1 MMARDFKLSMSLNL
15 KDNASKLLASL
26 LKEGTKQASEAEKAA
41 KRQNEAQQKATKAAI
56 SLERTRAA
64 ELRRNARAREALGIS
79 SEQTIRRQID
89 QTIAA
94 YNRLT
99 RAGVMSATEQSRA
112 FNQMRS
118 RVAALRSELQGV
130 TRLERARQ
138 TGRNAMT
145 IAGGV
150 MAAGAALVQ
159 PIRKQMSYSERLTE
173 MTNTAFSDQDI
184 AGRTAGMQRLD
195 KMIRKNVQSSGL
207 SKEGVMDAANELLAN
222 GLSEKEVN
230 ALLPSIT
237 RSASAGKTDPVQLAK
252 IATSALQSF
261 KIPKEQMGRAMDMIL
276 AAGQAGGFEQS
287 DMAKWLPAQMA
298 AGSNIGMSGLDGLKK
313 ILGLN
318 EVSVTTAGSK
328 DEAGNNVVNLLAK
341 IGSQDAARAAA
352 RIKVNGKG
360 IDLPGTMAKARENGM
375 DPLQAFA
382 GVINKVVSQ
391 DKRYQKLQNEL
402 EKLPKGDKAGRDK
415 TLDAMLAI
423 LKGAG
428 LGKIVA
434 DRQALMALTA
444 YMNGGD
450 YLKRVNAEIEKQQNL
465 KPGEKSA
472 TDLNFEFNSQQPWH
486 KADQAK
492 NAWDFA
498 QMDAVKGPA
507 HLVGTFAGGLA
518 DAAEKFPGLA
528 TAVAGATTAIQ
539 AMTQAALAFAGLKF
553 LTEGLGA
560 LTGKPGTK
568 IPTRTPR
575 VRVPASRGSALVGGL
590 TGLLSM
596 GMAVTETATAT
607 TPEEDEAVNGSKAR
621 WKRIH
626 EKYPQSVIDAAR
638 KRYQPWYQFGE
649 GYSTENERWIQQ
661 YLADKAAGKIPDD
674 AVNPGQVPSPACDT
688 VAPSQVLSVTD
699 PRRYLSGLGSNQYPS
714 QPQKIELNNK
724 TVLEVDGQT
733 LAEVV
738 NRYNVQDAARGTGAG
753 GGQ

>member
-1 MMARDFKLSMSLNL
+1 MARDFKLSMSLNL

-26 LKEGTKQASEAEKAA
+26 LKEGTKQASEAEKTA
-41 KRQNEAQQKATKAAI
+41 KRQSEEQQKSTKAAI

-64 ELRRNARAREALGIS
+64 ELRRNAKAREALGIS

-94 YNRLT
+94 YNRLS
-99 RAGVMSATEQSRA
+99 RAGVMSATEQNRA

-138 TGRNAMT
+138 TGRNVMT

-150 MAAGAALVQ
+150 AAAGAALVQ

-195 KMIRKNVQSSGL
+195 KLIRQNVQSSGL
-207 SKEGVMDAANELLAN
+207 SKEGVMGAAGVLF
-222 GLSEKEVN
+222 GKGFSESEVN
-230 ALLPSIT
+230 AILPVLT
-237 RSASAGKTDPVQLAK
+237 RTAAASKTDPEQLASV
-252 IATSALQSF
+252 ATKMMQTLHLTKDQIPAALNS
-261 KIPKEQMGRAMDMIL
+261 MLVG
-276 AAGQAGGFEQS
+276 GQKGGFEIA
-287 DMAKWLPAQMA
+287 DMVNGFPAQMA
-298 AGSNIGMSGLDGLKK
+298 MAEQ
-313 ILGLN
+313 LGLSGMKGVNTLIKMN
-318 EVSVTTAGSK
+318 ELGEVTAGST
-328 DEAGNNVVNLLAK
+328 DEASTNVVNLLQK
-341 IGSQDAARAAA
+341 INAPDTREKLKHV
-352 RIKVNGKG
+352 KVNGKG
-360 IDLPGTMAKARENGM
+360 INLEATLAQAKAHGM
-375 DPLQAFA
+375 NQVDAFVKIVETVA
-382 GVINKVVSQ
+382 SQNKEYV
-391 DKRYQKLQNEL
+391 KLKKKL
-402 EKLPKGDKAGRDK
+402 ESLPKNDKSGKRE
-415 TLDAMLAI
+415 LYESMFQI
-423 LKGAG
+423 FQGAG
-428 LGKIVA
+428 IGEVVN
-434 DRQALMALTA
+434 DRQALLGLIA
-444 YMNGGD
+444 YMNGG
-450 YLKRVNAEIEKQQNL
+450 KTSGEIDAALYQQQNL

-472 TDLNFEFNSQQPWH
+472 TDLNFEFNSQQPWY

-553 LTEGLGA
+553 LTEGLGGLVGKVGTAAEGGA
-560 LTGKPGTK
+560 LVSKVGNAVTGGEKTLSRAAGTTGRGLLGRILGKVFAPLALYEGAEDAPIVQVERARDKRARVEAAGYKLPEGFSSPGLLDVWDEWHTPS
-568 IPTRTPR
+568 PTR
-575 VRVPASRGSALVGGL
+575 
-590 TGLLSM
+590 
-596 GMAVTETATAT
+596 ET
-607 TPEEDEAVNGSKAR
+607 
-621 WKRIH
+621 I
-626 EKYPQSVIDAAR
+626 
-638 KRYQPWYQFGE
+638 
-649 GYSTENERWIQQ
+649 
-661 YLADKAAGKIPDD
+661 
-674 AVNPGQVPSPACDT
+674 
-688 VAPSQVLSVTD
+688 APSQVLSVTD
-699 PRRYLSGLGSNQYPS
+699 PRRYNSGLGGNQYPG
-714 QPQKIELNNK
+714 QPPKIELNNK

>member
-1 MMARDFKLSMSLNL
+1 MARDFKLSMSLNL

-26 LKEGTKQASEAEKAA
+26 LKKGTKQASEAEKAA
-41 KRQNEAQQKATKAAI
+41 KRQSEEQQKSTKAAI

-64 ELRRNARAREALGIS
+64 ELRRNARAREALGVS
-79 SEQTIRRQID
+79 SEQSVQREID
-89 QTIAA
+89 RSIAA

-195 KMIRKNVQSSGL
+195 KLIRQNVQSSGL
-207 SKEGVMDAANELLAN
+207 SKEGVMGAAGVLF
-222 GLSEKEVN
+222 GKGFSESEVN
-230 ALLPSIT
+230 AILPVLT
-237 RSASAGKTDPVQLAK
+237 RTAAASKTDPEQLASV
-252 IATSALQSF
+252 ATKMMQTLHLTKDQIPAALNS
-261 KIPKEQMGRAMDMIL
+261 MLVG
-276 AAGQAGGFEQS
+276 GQKGGFEIA
-287 DMAKWLPAQMA
+287 DMVNGFPAQMA
-298 AGSNIGMSGLDGLKK
+298 MAEQ
-313 ILGLN
+313 LGLSGMKGVNTLIKMN
-318 EVSVTTAGSK
+318 ELGEVTAGST
-328 DEAGNNVVNLLAK
+328 DEASTNVVNLLQK
-341 IGSQDAARAAA
+341 INAPDTREKLKHV
-352 RIKVNGKG
+352 KVNGKG
-360 IDLPGTMAKARENGM
+360 INLEATLAQAKAHGM
-375 DPLQAFA
+375 NQVDAFVKIVETVA
-382 GVINKVVSQ
+382 SQNKEYV
-391 DKRYQKLQNEL
+391 KLKKKL
-402 EKLPKGDKAGRDK
+402 ESLPKNDKSGKRE
-415 TLDAMLAI
+415 LYESMFQI
-423 LKGAG
+423 FQGAG
-428 LGKIVA
+428 IGEVVN
-434 DRQALMALTA
+434 DRQALLGLIA
-444 YMNGGD
+444 YMNGG
-450 YLKRVNAEIEKQQNL
+450 KTSGEIDAALYQQQNL

-486 KADQAK
+486 KAEQAK

-553 LTEGLGA
+553 LTEGLGG
-560 LTGKPGTK
+560 LVGKVGT
-568 IPTRTPR
+568 
-575 VRVPASRGSALVGGL
+575 AAEGGALVSKVGNAVTGGEKTL
-590 TGLLSM
+590 SHAAGTTGRGFLGRILGKVFAPLALYEGAEDAPIVQVERARDKRARVEAAGYKLPEGFSSPGLLD
-596 GMAVTETATAT
+596 VW
-607 TPEEDEAVNGSKAR
+607 DE
-621 WKRIH
+621 WH
-626 EKYPQSVIDAAR
+626 
-638 KRYQPWYQFGE
+638 
-649 GYSTENERWIQQ
+649 T
-661 YLADKAAGKIPDD
+661 
-674 AVNPGQVPSPACDT
+674 PSPSRET
-688 VAPSQVLSVTD
+688 IAPSQVLSVTD
-699 PRRYLSGLGSNQYPS
+699 PRRYNSGLGGNQYPG
-714 QPQKIELNNK
+714 QPKKIELNNK

>member
-1 MMARDFKLSMSLNL
+1 MARDFKLSMSLNL

-26 LKEGTKQASEAEKAA
+26 LKEGTKQASEAEKAT
-41 KRQNEAQQKATKAAI
+41 KRQSEEQQKSTKAAI

-79 SEQTIRRQID
+79 SEQTIRREIN

-138 TGRNAMT
+138 TGRNVMT
-145 IAGGV
+145 VAGGV
-150 MAAGAALVQ
+150 AAAGAALVQ

-195 KMIRKNVQSSGL
+195 KLIRQNVQSSGL

-352 RIKVNGKG
+352 RIRINGKG
-360 IDLPGTMAKARENGM
+360 IDLPGTLAKARENGM

-382 GVINKVVSQ
+382 GVINKVVGQ
-391 DKRYQKLQNEL
+391 DKRYQKLQKEL
-402 EKLPKGDKAGRDK
+402 EKLPKGDKTGRDK

-450 YLKRVNAEIEKQQNL
+450 YVKRVNTEIEKQQYR

-472 TDLNFEFNSQQPWH
+472 TDLNFEFNSQQDWY

-539 AMTQAALAFAGLKF
+539 AMTQAAWAMAGLK
-553 LTEGLGA
+553 LLSS
-560 LTGKPGTK
+560 LTGGAAKTVTTAATTTAEGGWLSRTTGTAG
-568 IPTRTPR
+568 R
-575 VRVPASRGSALVGGL
+575 
-590 TGLLSM
+590 GLL
-596 GMAVTETATAT
+596 GRVLGKLFAPIAAYEGA
-607 TPEEDEAVNGSKAR
+607 EDEPLIQVERAKDKRAR
-621 WKRIH
+621 V
-626 EKYPQSVIDAAR
+626 E
-638 KRYQPWYQFGE
+638 
-649 GYSTENERWIQQ
+649 
-661 YLADKAAGKIPDD
+661 AAGYKLPEGFSS
-674 AVNPGQVPSPACDT
+674 PGLLDVWDEWFGKNAPARDT

-699 PRRYLSGLGSNQYPS
+699 PRRHISGLGSNQYPS

>member
-41 KRQNEAQQKATKAAI
+41 KRQSEEQQKSTKAAI

-64 ELRRNARAREALGIS
+64 ELRRNAKAREALGVS
-79 SEQTIRRQID
+79 SEQSVQREID
-89 QTIAA
+89 RTIAA

-138 TGRNAMT
+138 TGRNVMT

-150 MAAGAALVQ
+150 AAAGAALVQ

-195 KMIRKNVQSSGL
+195 KLIRQNVQSSGL
-207 SKEGVMDAANELLAN
+207 SKEGVMGAAGVLF
-222 GLSEKEVN
+222 GKGFSESAVN
-230 ALLPSIT
+230 AILPVLT
-237 RSASAGKTDPVQLAK
+237 RTAAASKTDPEQLASV
-252 IATSALQSF
+252 ATKMMQTLHLTKDQIPAALNS
-261 KIPKEQMGRAMDMIL
+261 MLVG
-276 AAGQAGGFEQS
+276 GQKGGFEIA
-287 DMAKWLPAQMA
+287 DMVNGFPAQMA
-298 AGSNIGMSGLDGLKK
+298 MAEQ
-313 ILGLN
+313 LGLSGMKGVNTLIKMN
-318 EVSVTTAGSK
+318 ELGEVTAGST
-328 DEAGNNVVNLLAK
+328 DEASTNVVNLLQK
-341 IGSQDAARAAA
+341 INAPDTREKLKHV
-352 RIKVNGKG
+352 KVNGKG
-360 IDLPGTMAKARENGM
+360 INLEATLAQAKAHGM
-375 DPLQAFA
+375 NQVDAFVKIVETVA
-382 GVINKVVSQ
+382 SQNKEYV
-391 DKRYQKLQNEL
+391 KLKKKL
-402 EKLPKGDKAGRDK
+402 ESLPKNDKSGKRE
-415 TLDAMLAI
+415 LYESMFQI
-423 LKGAG
+423 FQGAG
-428 LGKIVA
+428 IGEVVN
-434 DRQALMALTA
+434 DRQALLGLIA
-444 YMNGGD
+444 YMNGG
-450 YLKRVNAEIEKQQNL
+450 KTSGEIDAALYQQQNL

-472 TDLNFEFNSQQPWH
+472 TDLNFEFNSQQPWY

-699 PRRYLSGLGSNQYPS
+699 PRRYNSGLGGNQYPG

>member
-26 LKEGTKQASEAEKAA
+26 LKEGTKQASEAEKAT
-41 KRQNEAQQKATKAAI
+41 KRQSEEQQKSTKAAI

-64 ELRRNARAREALGIS
+64 ELRRNARSREALGIS

-138 TGRNAMT
+138 TGRNVMT
-145 IAGGV
+145 VAGGV
-150 MAAGAALVQ
+150 AAAGAALVQ

-195 KMIRKNVQSSGL
+195 KLIRQNVQSSGL

-352 RIKVNGKG
+352 RIRINGKG
-360 IDLPGTMAKARENGM
+360 IDLPGTLAKARENGM

-382 GVINKVVSQ
+382 GVINKVVGQ
-391 DKRYQKLQNEL
+391 DKRYQKLQKEL
-402 EKLPKGDKAGRDK
+402 EKLPKGDKTGRDK

-450 YLKRVNAEIEKQQNL
+450 YVKRVNTEIEKQQYR

-472 TDLNFEFNSQQPWH
+472 TDLNFEFNSQQPWY

-539 AMTQAALAFAGLKF
+539 AMTQAAWAMAGLK
-553 LTEGLGA
+553 LLSS
-560 LTGKPGTK
+560 LTGGAAKTVTTAATTTAEGGWLSRTTGTAG
-568 IPTRTPR
+568 R
-575 VRVPASRGSALVGGL
+575 
-590 TGLLSM
+590 GLL
-596 GMAVTETATAT
+596 GRVLGKLFAPIAAYEGA
-607 TPEEDEAVNGSKAR
+607 EDEPLIQVERAKDKRAR
-621 WKRIH
+621 V
-626 EKYPQSVIDAAR
+626 E
-638 KRYQPWYQFGE
+638 
-649 GYSTENERWIQQ
+649 
-661 YLADKAAGKIPDD
+661 AAGYKLPEGFSS
-674 AVNPGQVPSPACDT
+674 PGLLDVWDEWFGKNAPARDT

-699 PRRYLSGLGSNQYPS
+699 PRRHISGLGSNQYPS

>member
-1 MMARDFKLSMSLNL
+1 MARDFKLSMSLNL

-26 LKEGTKQASEAEKAA
+26 LKEGTKQASEAEKAT
-41 KRQNEAQQKATKAAI
+41 KRQSEEQQKSTKAAI

-138 TGRNAMT
+138 TGRNVMT
-145 IAGGV
+145 VAGGV
-150 MAAGAALVQ
+150 AAAGAALVQ

-195 KMIRKNVQSSGL
+195 KLIRQNVQSSGL
-207 SKEGVMDAANELLAN
+207 SKEGVMDAANALFASGLKEDAVSKLLPTITRYASAAKANPVELAN
-222 GLSEKEVN
+222 VAIKARGNFGIS
-230 ALLPSIT
+230 
-237 RSASAGKTDPVQLAK
+237 D
-252 IATSALQSF
+252 
-261 KIPKEQMGRAMDMIL
+261 EQMPTALNMAI
-276 AAGQAGGFEQS
+276 AAGQAGNFELA
-287 DMAKWLPAQMA
+287 DMAKWLGPQMA
-298 AGSNIGMSGLDGLKK
+298 AAHKSGMSGLNDFKK
-313 ILGLN
+313 LLTLN
-318 EVSVTTAGSK
+318 ELSSLTAGGN
-328 DEAGNNVVNLLAK
+328 DEAGNNVVDLLSKLTSVDTAN
-341 IGSQDAARAAA
+341 AAA
-352 RIKVNGKG
+352 QIKVKGKG
-360 IDLPGTMAKARENGM
+360 IDLPDTLAGAREKGL
-375 DPLQAFA
+375 DQIEALSR
-382 GVINKVVSQ
+382 VIDTVVAKNKN
-391 DKRYQKLQNEL
+391 YQKLQARLQALGKDDKDGMRDTLTAMSTIL
-402 EKLPKGDKAGRDK
+402 E
-415 TLDAMLAI
+415 
-423 LKGAG
+423 GAG
-428 LGKIVA
+428 VGKIIA
-434 DRQALMALTA
+434 DRRALMAMIA
-444 YMNGGD
+444 YRNGKG
-450 YLKRVNAEIEKQQNL
+450 YKAEIDSKINAQQHL
-465 KPGEKSA
+465 KPGESGA
-472 TDLNFEFNSQQPWH
+472 GDLNFEFNSLQDWY

-560 LTGKPGTK
+560 LTGKPGAK
-568 IPTRTPR
+568 IPSRTPDG
-575 VRVPASRGSALVGGL
+575 PLPGKNGSLIGGL
-590 TGLLSM
+590 AGLLNI
-596 GMAVTETATAT
+596 GMAVTATATAT
-607 TPEEDEAVNGSKAR
+607 TPEEDEAVNGSEER
-621 WKRIH
+621 WKRIRA
-626 EKYPQSVIDAAR
+626 KYPQKVIDAAR

-649 GYSTENERWIQQ
+649 GYSTENERWIAQ
-661 YLADKAAGKIPDD
+661 YLADEAAGKIHDD
-674 AVNPGQVPSPACDT
+674 TVNPGQVPSPARDT
-688 VAPSQVLSVTD
+688 INPGQVMTATV
-699 PRRYLSGLGSNQYPS
+699 PGRNFSGSGGNQYPARP
-714 QPQKIELNNK
+714 QPIEVNHK

>member
-26 LKEGTKQASEAEKAA
+26 LKEGTKQASEAEKTA
-41 KRQNEAQQKATKAAI
+41 KRQSEEQQKSTKAAI

-64 ELRRNARAREALGIS
+64 ELRRNAKAREALGIS

-94 YNRLT
+94 YNRLS
-99 RAGVMSATEQSRA
+99 RAGVMSATEQNRA

-138 TGRNAMT
+138 TGRNVMT

-150 MAAGAALVQ
+150 AAAGAALVQ

-195 KMIRKNVQSSGL
+195 KLIRQNVQSSGL
-207 SKEGVMDAANELLAN
+207 SKEGVMGAAGVLF
-222 GLSEKEVN
+222 GKGFSESEVN
-230 ALLPSIT
+230 AILPVLT
-237 RSASAGKTDPVQLAK
+237 RTAAASKTDPEQLASV
-252 IATSALQSF
+252 ATKMMQTLHLTKDQIPAALNS
-261 KIPKEQMGRAMDMIL
+261 MLVG
-276 AAGQAGGFEQS
+276 GQKGGFEIA
-287 DMAKWLPAQMA
+287 DMVNGFPAQMA
-298 AGSNIGMSGLDGLKK
+298 MAEQ
-313 ILGLN
+313 LGLSGMKGVNTLIKMN
-318 EVSVTTAGSK
+318 ELGEVTAGST
-328 DEAGNNVVNLLAK
+328 DEASTNVVNLLQK
-341 IGSQDAARAAA
+341 INAPDTREKLKHV
-352 RIKVNGKG
+352 KVNGKG
-360 IDLPGTMAKARENGM
+360 INLEATLAQAKAHGM
-375 DPLQAFA
+375 NQVDAFVKIVETVA
-382 GVINKVVSQ
+382 SQNKEYV
-391 DKRYQKLQNEL
+391 KLKKKL
-402 EKLPKGDKAGRDK
+402 ESLPKNDKSGKRE
-415 TLDAMLAI
+415 LYESMFQI
-423 LKGAG
+423 FQGAG
-428 LGKIVA
+428 IGEVVN
-434 DRQALMALTA
+434 DRQALLGLIA
-444 YMNGGD
+444 YMNGG
-450 YLKRVNAEIEKQQNL
+450 KTSGEIDAALYQQQNL

-472 TDLNFEFNSQQPWH
+472 TDLNFEFNSQQPWY

-539 AMTQAALAFAGLKF
+539 SMTQAALAFAGLKF
-553 LTEGLGA
+553 LTEGLGGLVGKVGTAAEGGA
-560 LTGKPGTK
+560 LVSKVGDAVTGGEKTLSHAAGTTGRGLLGRILGKVFAPLALYEGAEDAPIVQVERARDKRARVEAAGYKLPEGFSSPGLLDVWDEWHTPS
-568 IPTRTPR
+568 PTR
-575 VRVPASRGSALVGGL
+575 
-590 TGLLSM
+590 
-596 GMAVTETATAT
+596 ET
-607 TPEEDEAVNGSKAR
+607 
-621 WKRIH
+621 I
-626 EKYPQSVIDAAR
+626 
-638 KRYQPWYQFGE
+638 
-649 GYSTENERWIQQ
+649 
-661 YLADKAAGKIPDD
+661 
-674 AVNPGQVPSPACDT
+674 
-688 VAPSQVLSVTD
+688 APSQVLSVTD
-699 PRRYLSGLGSNQYPS
+699 PRRYNSGLGGNQYPGH
-714 QPQKIELNNK
+714 PQKIELNNK

>member
-1 MMARDFKLSMSLNL
+1 MARDFKLSMSLNL

-26 LKEGTKQASEAEKAA
+26 LKEGTKQASEAEKAT
-41 KRQNEAQQKATKAAI
+41 KRQSEEQQKSTKAAI

-138 TGRNAMT
+138 TGRNVMT
-145 IAGGV
+145 VAGGV
-150 MAAGAALVQ
+150 AAAGAALVQ

-195 KMIRKNVQSSGL
+195 KLIRQNVQSSGL

-352 RIKVNGKG
+352 RIRINGKG
-360 IDLPGTMAKARENGM
+360 IDLPGTLAKARENGM

-382 GVINKVVSQ
+382 GVINKVVGQ
-391 DKRYQKLQNEL
+391 DKRYQKLQKEL
-402 EKLPKGDKAGRDK
+402 EKLPKGDKTGRDK

-450 YLKRVNAEIEKQQNL
+450 YVKRVNTEIEKQQYR

-472 TDLNFEFNSQQPWH
+472 TDLNFEFNSQQPWY

-539 AMTQAALAFAGLKF
+539 AMTQAAWAMAGLK
-553 LTEGLGA
+553 LLSS
-560 LTGKPGTK
+560 LTGGAAKTVTTAATTTAEGGWLSRTTGTAG
-568 IPTRTPR
+568 R
-575 VRVPASRGSALVGGL
+575 
-590 TGLLSM
+590 GLL
-596 GMAVTETATAT
+596 GRVLGKLFAPIAAYEGA
-607 TPEEDEAVNGSKAR
+607 EDEPLIQVERAKD
-621 WKRIH
+621 KRAH
-626 EKYPQSVIDAAR
+626 VE
-638 KRYQPWYQFGE
+638 
-649 GYSTENERWIQQ
+649 
-661 YLADKAAGKIPDD
+661 AAGYKLPEGFSS
-674 AVNPGQVPSPACDT
+674 PGLLDVWDEWFGKNAPARDT

-699 PRRYLSGLGSNQYPS
+699 PRRHISGLGSNQYPS

>member
-1 MMARDFKLSMSLNL
+1 AN
-15 KDNASKLLASL
+15 L
-26 LKEGTKQASEAEKAA
+26 LKEGTKQASEAEKTA
-41 KRQNEAQQKATKAAI
+41 KRQSEEQQKSTKAAI

-64 ELRRNARAREALGIS
+64 ELRRNAKAREALGIS

-94 YNRLT
+94 YNRLS
-99 RAGVMSATEQSRA
+99 RAGVMSATEQNRA

-138 TGRNAMT
+138 TGRNVMT

-150 MAAGAALVQ
+150 AAAGAALVQ

-195 KMIRKNVQSSGL
+195 KLIRQNVQSSGL
-207 SKEGVMDAANELLAN
+207 SKEGVMGAAGVLF
-222 GLSEKEVN
+222 GKGFSESEVN
-230 ALLPSIT
+230 AILPVLT
-237 RSASAGKTDPVQLAK
+237 RTAAASKTDPEQLASV
-252 IATSALQSF
+252 ATKMMQTLHLTKDQIPAALNS
-261 KIPKEQMGRAMDMIL
+261 MLVG
-276 AAGQAGGFEQS
+276 GQKGGFEIA
-287 DMAKWLPAQMA
+287 DMVNGFPAQMA
-298 AGSNIGMSGLDGLKK
+298 MAEQ
-313 ILGLN
+313 LGLSGMKGVNTLIKMN
-318 EVSVTTAGSK
+318 ELGEVTAGST
-328 DEAGNNVVNLLAK
+328 DEASTNVVNLLQK
-341 IGSQDAARAAA
+341 INAPDTREKLKHV
-352 RIKVNGKG
+352 KVNGKG
-360 IDLPGTMAKARENGM
+360 INLEATLAQAKAHGM
-375 DPLQAFA
+375 NQVDAFVKIVETVA
-382 GVINKVVSQ
+382 SQNKEYV
-391 DKRYQKLQNEL
+391 KLKKKL
-402 EKLPKGDKAGRDK
+402 ESLPKNDKSGKRE
-415 TLDAMLAI
+415 LYESMFQI
-423 LKGAG
+423 FQGAG
-428 LGKIVA
+428 IGEVVN
-434 DRQALMALTA
+434 DRQALLGLIA
-444 YMNGGD
+444 YMNGG
-450 YLKRVNAEIEKQQNL
+450 KTSGEIDAALYQQQNL

-472 TDLNFEFNSQQPWH
+472 TDLNFEFNSQQPWY

-553 LTEGLGA
+553 LTEGLGGLVGKVGTAAEGGA
-560 LTGKPGTK
+560 LVSKVGNAVTGGEKTLSRAAGTTGRGLLGRILGKVFAPLALYEGAEDAPIVQVERARDKRARVEAAGYKLPEGFSSPGLLDVWDEWHTPS
-568 IPTRTPR
+568 PTR
-575 VRVPASRGSALVGGL
+575 
-590 TGLLSM
+590 
-596 GMAVTETATAT
+596 ET
-607 TPEEDEAVNGSKAR
+607 
-621 WKRIH
+621 I
-626 EKYPQSVIDAAR
+626 
-638 KRYQPWYQFGE
+638 
-649 GYSTENERWIQQ
+649 
-661 YLADKAAGKIPDD
+661 
-674 AVNPGQVPSPACDT
+674 
-688 VAPSQVLSVTD
+688 APSQVLSVTD
-699 PRRYLSGLGSNQYPS
+699 PRRYNSGLGGNQYPG

>member
-1 MMARDFKLSMSLNL
+1 MARDFKLSMSLNL

-26 LKEGTKQASEAEKAA
+26 LKEGTKQASEAEKTA
-41 KRQNEAQQKATKAAI
+41 KRQSEEQQKSTKAAI

-64 ELRRNARAREALGIS
+64 ELRRNAKAREALGIS

-94 YNRLT
+94 YNRLS
-99 RAGVMSATEQSRA
+99 RAGVMSATEQNRA

-138 TGRNAMT
+138 TGRNVMT

-150 MAAGAALVQ
+150 AAAGAALVQ

-195 KMIRKNVQSSGL
+195 KLIRQNVQSSGL
-207 SKEGVMDAANELLAN
+207 SKEGVMGAAGVLF
-222 GLSEKEVN
+222 GKGFSESEVN
-230 ALLPSIT
+230 AILPVLT
-237 RSASAGKTDPVQLAK
+237 RTAAASKTDPEQLASV
-252 IATSALQSF
+252 ATKMMQTLHLTKDQIPAALNS
-261 KIPKEQMGRAMDMIL
+261 MLVG
-276 AAGQAGGFEQS
+276 GQKGGFEIA
-287 DMAKWLPAQMA
+287 DMVNGFPAQMA
-298 AGSNIGMSGLDGLKK
+298 MAEQ
-313 ILGLN
+313 LGLSGMKGVNTLIKMN
-318 EVSVTTAGSK
+318 ELGEVTAGST
-328 DEAGNNVVNLLAK
+328 DEAFTNVVNLLQK
-341 IGSQDAARAAA
+341 INAPDTREKLKHV
-352 RIKVNGKG
+352 KVNGKG
-360 IDLPGTMAKARENGM
+360 INLEATLAQAKAHGM
-375 DPLQAFA
+375 NQVDAFVKIVETVA
-382 GVINKVVSQ
+382 SQNKEYV
-391 DKRYQKLQNEL
+391 KLKKKL
-402 EKLPKGDKAGRDK
+402 ESLPKNDKSGKRE
-415 TLDAMLAI
+415 LYESMFQI
-423 LKGAG
+423 FQGAG
-428 LGKIVA
+428 IGEVVN
-434 DRQALMALTA
+434 DRQALLGLIA
-444 YMNGGD
+444 YMNGG
-450 YLKRVNAEIEKQQNL
+450 KTSGEIDAALYQQQNL

-472 TDLNFEFNSQQPWH
+472 TDLNFEFNSQQPWY

-498 QMDAVKGPA
+498 QMGAVKGPA

-553 LTEGLGA
+553 LTEGLGGLVGKVGTAAEGGA
-560 LTGKPGTK
+560 LVSKVGNAVTGGEKTLSRAAGTTGRGLLGRILGKVFAPLALYEGAEDAPIVQVERARDKRARVEAAGYKLPEGFSSPGLLDVWDEWHTPS
-568 IPTRTPR
+568 PTR
-575 VRVPASRGSALVGGL
+575 
-590 TGLLSM
+590 
-596 GMAVTETATAT
+596 ET
-607 TPEEDEAVNGSKAR
+607 
-621 WKRIH
+621 I
-626 EKYPQSVIDAAR
+626 
-638 KRYQPWYQFGE
+638 
-649 GYSTENERWIQQ
+649 
-661 YLADKAAGKIPDD
+661 
-674 AVNPGQVPSPACDT
+674 
-688 VAPSQVLSVTD
+688 APSQVLSVTD
-699 PRRYLSGLGSNQYPS
+699 PRRYNSGLGGNQYPG

>member
-26 LKEGTKQASEAEKAA
+26 LKEGTKQASEAEKAT
-41 KRQNEAQQKATKAAI
+41 KRQSEEQQKSTKAAI

-138 TGRNAMT
+138 TGRNVMT
-145 IAGGV
+145 VAGGV
-150 MAAGAALVQ
+150 AAAGAALVQ

-195 KMIRKNVQSSGL
+195 KLIRQNVQSSGL

-352 RIKVNGKG
+352 RIRINGKG
-360 IDLPGTMAKARENGM
+360 IDLPGTLAKARENGM

-382 GVINKVVSQ
+382 GVINKVVGQ
-391 DKRYQKLQNEL
+391 DKRYQKLQKEL
-402 EKLPKGDKAGRDK
+402 EKLPKGDKTGRDK

-450 YLKRVNAEIEKQQNL
+450 YVKRVNTEIEKQQYR

-472 TDLNFEFNSQQPWH
+472 TDLNFEFNSQQPWY

-539 AMTQAALAFAGLKF
+539 AMTQAAWAMAGLK
-553 LTEGLGA
+553 LLSS
-560 LTGKPGTK
+560 LTGGAAKT
-568 IPTRTPR
+568 
-575 VRVPASRGSALVGGL
+575 
-590 TGLLSM
+590 
-596 GMAVTETATAT
+596 VTTAAT
-607 TPEEDEAVNGSKAR
+607 TTA
-621 WKRIH
+621 
-626 EKYPQSVIDAAR
+626 
-638 KRYQPWYQFGE
+638 E
-649 GYSTENERWIQQ
+649 GGW
-661 YLADKAAGKIPDD
+661 
-674 AVNPGQVPSPACDT
+674 
-688 VAPSQVLSVTD
+688 LSRT
-699 PRRYLSGLGSNQYPS
+699 
-714 QPQKIELNNK
+714 
-724 TVLEVDGQT
+724 
-733 LAEVV
+733 
-738 NRYNVQDAARGTGAG
+738 
-753 GGQ
+753 

>member
-1 MMARDFKLSMSLNL
+1 
-15 KDNASKLLASL
+15 
-26 LKEGTKQASEAEKAA
+26 SEE
-41 KRQNEAQQKATKAAI
+41 QQKSTKAAI

-138 TGRNAMT
+138 TGRNVMT
-145 IAGGV
+145 VAGGV
-150 MAAGAALVQ
+150 AAAGAALVQ

-195 KMIRKNVQSSGL
+195 KLIRQNVQSSGL

-352 RIKVNGKG
+352 RIRINGKG
-360 IDLPGTMAKARENGM
+360 IDLPGTLAKARENGM

-382 GVINKVVSQ
+382 GVINKVVGQ
-391 DKRYQKLQNEL
+391 DKRYQKLQKEL
-402 EKLPKGDKAGRDK
+402 EKLPKGDKTGRDK

-450 YLKRVNAEIEKQQNL
+450 YVKRVNTEIEKQQYR

-472 TDLNFEFNSQQPWH
+472 TDLNFEFNSQQPWY

-539 AMTQAALAFAGLKF
+539 AMTQAAWAMAGLK
-553 LTEGLGA
+553 LLSS
-560 LTGKPGTK
+560 LTGGAAKTVTTAATTTAEGGWLSRTTGTAG
-568 IPTRTPR
+568 R
-575 VRVPASRGSALVGGL
+575 
-590 TGLLSM
+590 GLL
-596 GMAVTETATAT
+596 GRVLGKLFAPIAAYEGA
-607 TPEEDEAVNGSKAR
+607 EDEPLIQVERAKDKRAR
-621 WKRIH
+621 V
-626 EKYPQSVIDAAR
+626 E
-638 KRYQPWYQFGE
+638 
-649 GYSTENERWIQQ
+649 
-661 YLADKAAGKIPDD
+661 AAGYKLPEGFSS
-674 AVNPGQVPSPACDT
+674 PGLLDVWDEWFGKNAPARDT

-699 PRRYLSGLGSNQYPS
+699 PRRHISGLGSNQYPS

>member
-26 LKEGTKQASEAEKAA
+26 LKEGTKQASEAEKAT
-41 KRQNEAQQKATKAAI
+41 KRQSEEQQKSTKAAI

-79 SEQTIRRQID
+79 SEQTIRCQID

-138 TGRNAMT
+138 TGRNVMT
-145 IAGGV
+145 VAGGV
-150 MAAGAALVQ
+150 AAAGAALVQ

-195 KMIRKNVQSSGL
+195 KLIRQNVQSSGL

-352 RIKVNGKG
+352 RIRINGKG
-360 IDLPGTMAKARENGM
+360 IDLPGTLAKARENGM

-382 GVINKVVSQ
+382 GVINKVVGQ
-391 DKRYQKLQNEL
+391 DKRYQKLQKEL
-402 EKLPKGDKAGRDK
+402 EKLPKGDKTGRDK

-450 YLKRVNAEIEKQQNL
+450 YVKRVNTEIEKQQYR

-472 TDLNFEFNSQQPWH
+472 TDLNFEFNSQQPWY

-539 AMTQAALAFAGLKF
+539 AMTQAAWAMAGLK
-553 LTEGLGA
+553 LLSS
-560 LTGKPGTK
+560 LTGGAAKTVTTAATTTAEGGWLSRTTGTAG
-568 IPTRTPR
+568 R
-575 VRVPASRGSALVGGL
+575 
-590 TGLLSM
+590 GLL
-596 GMAVTETATAT
+596 GRVLGKLFAPIAAYEGA
-607 TPEEDEAVNGSKAR
+607 EDEPLIQVERAKDKRAR
-621 WKRIH
+621 V
-626 EKYPQSVIDAAR
+626 E
-638 KRYQPWYQFGE
+638 
-649 GYSTENERWIQQ
+649 
-661 YLADKAAGKIPDD
+661 AAGYKLPEGFSS
-674 AVNPGQVPSPACDT
+674 PGLLDVWDEWFGKNAPARDT

-699 PRRYLSGLGSNQYPS
+699 PRRHISGLGSNQYPS

>member
-26 LKEGTKQASEAEKAA
+26 LKEGTKQASEAEKTA
-41 KRQNEAQQKATKAAI
+41 KRQSEEQQKSTKAAI

-64 ELRRNARAREALGIS
+64 ELRRNAKAREALGIS

-94 YNRLT
+94 YNRLS
-99 RAGVMSATEQSRA
+99 RAGVMSATEQNRA

-138 TGRNAMT
+138 TGRNVMT

-150 MAAGAALVQ
+150 AAAGAALVQ

-195 KMIRKNVQSSGL
+195 KLIRQNVQSSGL
-207 SKEGVMDAANELLAN
+207 SKEGVMGAAGVLF
-222 GLSEKEVN
+222 GKGFSESEVN
-230 ALLPSIT
+230 AILPVLT
-237 RSASAGKTDPVQLAK
+237 RTAAASKTDPEQLASV
-252 IATSALQSF
+252 ATKMMQTLHLTKDQIPAALNS
-261 KIPKEQMGRAMDMIL
+261 MLVG
-276 AAGQAGGFEQS
+276 GQKGGFEIA
-287 DMAKWLPAQMA
+287 DMVNGFPAQMA
-298 AGSNIGMSGLDGLKK
+298 MAEQ
-313 ILGLN
+313 LGLSGMKGVNTLIKMN
-318 EVSVTTAGSK
+318 ELGEVTAGST
-328 DEAGNNVVNLLAK
+328 DEASTNVVNLLQK
-341 IGSQDAARAAA
+341 INAPDTREKLKHV
-352 RIKVNGKG
+352 KVNGKG
-360 IDLPGTMAKARENGM
+360 INLEATLAQAKAHGM
-375 DPLQAFA
+375 NQVDAFVKIVETVA
-382 GVINKVVSQ
+382 SQNKEYV
-391 DKRYQKLQNEL
+391 KLKKKL
-402 EKLPKGDKAGRDK
+402 ESLPKNDKSGKRE
-415 TLDAMLAI
+415 LYESMFQI
-423 LKGAG
+423 FQGAG
-428 LGKIVA
+428 IGEVVN
-434 DRQALMALTA
+434 DRQALLGLIA
-444 YMNGGD
+444 YMNGG
-450 YLKRVNAEIEKQQNL
+450 KTSGEIDAALYQQQNL

-472 TDLNFEFNSQQPWH
+472 TDLNFEFNSQQPWY

-553 LTEGLGA
+553 LTEGLGGLVGKVGTAAEGGA
-560 LTGKPGTK
+560 LVSKVGDAVTGGEKTLSRAAGTTGRGLLGRILGKVFAPLALYEGAEDAPIVQVERARDKRARVEAAGYKLPEGFSSPGLLDVWDEWHTPS
-568 IPTRTPR
+568 PTR
-575 VRVPASRGSALVGGL
+575 
-590 TGLLSM
+590 
-596 GMAVTETATAT
+596 ET
-607 TPEEDEAVNGSKAR
+607 
-621 WKRIH
+621 I
-626 EKYPQSVIDAAR
+626 
-638 KRYQPWYQFGE
+638 
-649 GYSTENERWIQQ
+649 
-661 YLADKAAGKIPDD
+661 
-674 AVNPGQVPSPACDT
+674 
-688 VAPSQVLSVTD
+688 APSQVLSVTD
-699 PRRYLSGLGSNQYPS
+699 PRRYNSGLGGNQYPG

>member
-26 LKEGTKQASEAEKAA
+26 LKEGTKQASEAEKAT
-41 KRQNEAQQKATKAAI
+41 KRQSEEQQKSTKAAI

-138 TGRNAMT
+138 TGRNVMT
-145 IAGGV
+145 VAGGV
-150 MAAGAALVQ
+150 AAAGAALVQ

-195 KMIRKNVQSSGL
+195 KLIRQNVQSSGL

-298 AGSNIGMSGLDGLKK
+298 AGSNIGISGLDGLKK

-352 RIKVNGKG
+352 RIRINGKG
-360 IDLPGTMAKARENGM
+360 IDLPGTLAKARENGM

-382 GVINKVVSQ
+382 GVINKVVGQ
-391 DKRYQKLQNEL
+391 DKRYQKLQKEL
-402 EKLPKGDKAGRDK
+402 EKLPKGDKTGRDK

-450 YLKRVNAEIEKQQNL
+450 YVKRVNTEIEKQQYR

-472 TDLNFEFNSQQPWH
+472 TDLNFEFNSQQPWY

-539 AMTQAALAFAGLKF
+539 AMTQAAWAMAGLK
-553 LTEGLGA
+553 LLSS
-560 LTGKPGTK
+560 LTGGAAKTVTTAATTTAEGGWLSRTTGTAG
-568 IPTRTPR
+568 R
-575 VRVPASRGSALVGGL
+575 
-590 TGLLSM
+590 GLL
-596 GMAVTETATAT
+596 GRVLGKLFAPIAAYEGA
-607 TPEEDEAVNGSKAR
+607 EDEPLIQVERAKDKRAR
-621 WKRIH
+621 V
-626 EKYPQSVIDAAR
+626 E
-638 KRYQPWYQFGE
+638 
-649 GYSTENERWIQQ
+649 
-661 YLADKAAGKIPDD
+661 AAGYKLPEGFSS
-674 AVNPGQVPSPACDT
+674 PGLLDVWDEWFGKNAPARDT

-699 PRRYLSGLGSNQYPS
+699 PRRHISGLGSNQYPS

>member
-1 MMARDFKLSMSLNL
+1 MARDFKLSMSLNL

-26 LKEGTKQASEAEKAA
+26 LKEGTKQASEAEKAT
-41 KRQNEAQQKATKAAI
+41 KRQSEEQQKSTKAAI

-79 SEQTIRRQID
+79 SEQTIRREIN

-138 TGRNAMT
+138 TGRNVMT
-145 IAGGV
+145 VAGGV
-150 MAAGAALVQ
+150 AAAGAALVQ

-195 KMIRKNVQSSGL
+195 KLIRQNVQSSGL

-352 RIKVNGKG
+352 RIRINGKG
-360 IDLPGTMAKARENGM
+360 IDLPGTLAKARENGM

-382 GVINKVVSQ
+382 GVINKVVGQ
-391 DKRYQKLQNEL
+391 DKRYQKLQKEL
-402 EKLPKGDKAGRDK
+402 EKLPKGDKTGRDK

-450 YLKRVNAEIEKQQNL
+450 YVKRVNTEIEKQQYR

-472 TDLNFEFNSQQPWH
+472 TDLNFEFNSQQDWY

-560 LTGKPGTK
+560 LTGKPGAK
-568 IPTRTPR
+568 IPSRTPDG
-575 VRVPASRGSALVGGL
+575 PLPGKNGSLIGGL
-590 TGLLSM
+590 AGLLNI
-596 GMAVTETATAT
+596 GMAVTATATAT
-607 TPEEDEAVNGSKAR
+607 TPEEDEAVNGSEER
-621 WKRIH
+621 WKRIRA
-626 EKYPQSVIDAAR
+626 KYPQKVIDAAR

-649 GYSTENERWIQQ
+649 GYSTENERWIAQ
-661 YLADKAAGKIPDD
+661 YLADEAAGKIHDD
-674 AVNPGQVPSPACDT
+674 TVNPGQVPSPANDT
-688 VAPSQVLSVTD
+688 VDPSRVLSVTD
-699 PRRYLSGLGSNQYPS
+699 PRRHISGLGSNQYPS

>member
-1 MMARDFKLSMSLNL
+1 MARDFKLSMSLNL

-26 LKEGTKQASEAEKAA
+26 LKEGTKQASEAEKTA
-41 KRQNEAQQKATKAAI
+41 KRQSEEQQKSTKAAI

-64 ELRRNARAREALGIS
+64 ELRRNAKAREALGIS

-94 YNRLT
+94 YNRLS
-99 RAGVMSATEQSRA
+99 RAGVMSATEQNRA

-138 TGRNAMT
+138 TGRNVMT

-150 MAAGAALVQ
+150 AAAGAALVQ

-195 KMIRKNVQSSGL
+195 KLIRQNVQSSGL
-207 SKEGVMDAANELLAN
+207 SKEGVMGAAGVLF
-222 GLSEKEVN
+222 GKGFSESEVN
-230 ALLPSIT
+230 AILPVLT
-237 RSASAGKTDPVQLAK
+237 RTAAASKTDPEQLASV
-252 IATSALQSF
+252 ATKMMQTLHLTKDQIPAALNS
-261 KIPKEQMGRAMDMIL
+261 MLVG
-276 AAGQAGGFEQS
+276 GQKGGFEIA
-287 DMAKWLPAQMA
+287 DMVNGFPAQMA
-298 AGSNIGMSGLDGLKK
+298 MTEQ
-313 ILGLN
+313 LGLSGMKGVNTLIKMN
-318 EVSVTTAGSK
+318 ELGEVTAGST
-328 DEAGNNVVNLLAK
+328 DEASTNVVNLLQK
-341 IGSQDAARAAA
+341 INAPDTREKLKHV
-352 RIKVNGKG
+352 KVNGKG
-360 IDLPGTMAKARENGM
+360 INLEATLAQAKAHGM
-375 DPLQAFA
+375 NQVDAFVKIVETVA
-382 GVINKVVSQ
+382 SQNKEYV
-391 DKRYQKLQNEL
+391 KLKKKL
-402 EKLPKGDKAGRDK
+402 ESLPKNDKSGKRE
-415 TLDAMLAI
+415 LYESMFQI
-423 LKGAG
+423 FQGAG
-428 LGKIVA
+428 IGEVVN
-434 DRQALMALTA
+434 DRQALLGLIA
-444 YMNGGD
+444 YMNGG
-450 YLKRVNAEIEKQQNL
+450 KTSGEIDAALYQQQNL

-472 TDLNFEFNSQQPWH
+472 TDLNFEFNSQQPWY

-553 LTEGLGA
+553 LTEGLGGLVGKVGTAAEGGA
-560 LTGKPGTK
+560 LVSKVGNAVTGGEKTLSRAAGTTGRGLLGRILGKVFAPLALYEGAEDAPIVQVERARDKRARVEAAGYKLPEGFSSPGLLDVWDEWHTPS
-568 IPTRTPR
+568 PTR
-575 VRVPASRGSALVGGL
+575 
-590 TGLLSM
+590 
-596 GMAVTETATAT
+596 ET
-607 TPEEDEAVNGSKAR
+607 
-621 WKRIH
+621 I
-626 EKYPQSVIDAAR
+626 
-638 KRYQPWYQFGE
+638 
-649 GYSTENERWIQQ
+649 
-661 YLADKAAGKIPDD
+661 
-674 AVNPGQVPSPACDT
+674 
-688 VAPSQVLSVTD
+688 APSQVLSVTD
-699 PRRYLSGLGSNQYPS
+699 PRRYNSGLGGNQYPG

>member
-41 KRQNEAQQKATKAAI
+41 KRQSEEQQKSTKAAI

-64 ELRRNARAREALGIS
+64 ELRRNARAREALGVS
-79 SEQTIRRQID
+79 SEQSVQREID
-89 QTIAA
+89 RSIAA

-195 KMIRKNVQSSGL
+195 KLIRQNVQSSGL
-207 SKEGVMDAANELLAN
+207 SKEGVMGAAGVLF
-222 GLSEKEVN
+222 GKGFSESEVN
-230 ALLPSIT
+230 AILPVLT
-237 RSASAGKTDPVQLAK
+237 RTAAASKTDPEQLASV
-252 IATSALQSF
+252 ATKMMQTLHLTKDQIPAALNS
-261 KIPKEQMGRAMDMIL
+261 MLVG
-276 AAGQAGGFEQS
+276 GQKGGFEIA
-287 DMAKWLPAQMA
+287 DMVNGFPAQMA
-298 AGSNIGMSGLDGLKK
+298 MAEQ
-313 ILGLN
+313 LGLSGMKGVNTLIKMN
-318 EVSVTTAGSK
+318 ELGEVTAGST
-328 DEAGNNVVNLLAK
+328 DEASTNVVNLLQK
-341 IGSQDAARAAA
+341 INAPDTREKLKHV
-352 RIKVNGKG
+352 KVNGKG
-360 IDLPGTMAKARENGM
+360 INLEATLAQAKAHGM
-375 DPLQAFA
+375 NQVDAFVKIVETVA
-382 GVINKVVSQ
+382 SQNKEYV
-391 DKRYQKLQNEL
+391 KLKKKL
-402 EKLPKGDKAGRDK
+402 ESLPKNDKSGKRE
-415 TLDAMLAI
+415 LYESMFQI
-423 LKGAG
+423 FQGAG
-428 LGKIVA
+428 IGEVVN
-434 DRQALMALTA
+434 DRQALLGLIA
-444 YMNGGD
+444 YMNGG
-450 YLKRVNAEIEKQQNL
+450 KTSGEIDAALYQQQNL

-472 TDLNFEFNSQQPWH
+472 TDLNFEFNSQQPWY

-553 LTEGLGA
+553 LTEGLGGLVGKVGTAAEGGA
-560 LTGKPGTK
+560 LVSKVGNAVTGGEKTLSRAAGTTGRGLLGRILGKVFAPLALYEGAEDAPIVQVERARDKRARVEAAGYKLPEGFSSPGLLDVWDEWHTPS
-568 IPTRTPR
+568 PTR
-575 VRVPASRGSALVGGL
+575 
-590 TGLLSM
+590 
-596 GMAVTETATAT
+596 ET
-607 TPEEDEAVNGSKAR
+607 
-621 WKRIH
+621 I
-626 EKYPQSVIDAAR
+626 
-638 KRYQPWYQFGE
+638 
-649 GYSTENERWIQQ
+649 
-661 YLADKAAGKIPDD
+661 
-674 AVNPGQVPSPACDT
+674 
-688 VAPSQVLSVTD
+688 APSQVLSVTD
-699 PRRYLSGLGSNQYPS
+699 PRRYNSGLGGNQYPG

>member
-1 MMARDFKLSMSLNL
+1 MARDFKLSMSLNL

-138 TGRNAMT
+138 TGRNVMT

-150 MAAGAALVQ
+150 AAAGAALVQ

-173 MTNTAFSDQDI
+173 MTNTAFSDQGI

-195 KMIRKNVQSSGL
+195 KLIRQNVQSSGL
-207 SKEGVMDAANELLAN
+207 SKEGVMGAAGVLF
-222 GLSEKEVN
+222 GKGFSESEVN
-230 ALLPSIT
+230 AILPGLT
-237 RSASAGKTDPVQLAK
+237 RTAAASKTDPEQLASV
-252 IATSALQSF
+252 ATKMMQTLHLTKDQIPAALNS
-261 KIPKEQMGRAMDMIL
+261 MLVG
-276 AAGQAGGFEQS
+276 GQKGGFEIA
-287 DMAKWLPAQMA
+287 DMVNGFPAQMA
-298 AGSNIGMSGLDGLKK
+298 MAEQ
-313 ILGLN
+313 LGLSGMKGVNTLIKMN
-318 EVSVTTAGSK
+318 ELGEVTAGST
-328 DEAGNNVVNLLAK
+328 DEASTNVVNLLQK
-341 IGSQDAARAAA
+341 INAPDTREKLKHV
-352 RIKVNGKG
+352 KVNGKG
-360 IDLPGTMAKARENGM
+360 INLEATLAQAKAHGMNQVDAFVKIVETVASQNKEYVKLKKKLEN
-375 DPLQAFA
+375 
-382 GVINKVVSQ
+382 
-391 DKRYQKLQNEL
+391 
-402 EKLPKGDKAGRDK
+402 LPKNDKSGKRE
-415 TLDAMLAI
+415 LYESMFQI
-423 LKGAG
+423 FQGAG
-428 LGKIVA
+428 IGEVVN
-434 DRQALMALTA
+434 DRQALLGLIA
-444 YMNGGD
+444 YMNGG
-450 YLKRVNAEIEKQQNL
+450 KTSGEIDAALYQQQNL

-472 TDLNFEFNSQQPWH
+472 TDLNFEFNSQQPWY

-539 AMTQAALAFAGLKF
+539 SMTQAALAFAGLKF
-553 LTEGLGA
+553 LTEGLGGLVGKVGTAAEGGA
-560 LTGKPGTK
+560 LVSKVGDAVTGGEKTLSHAAGTTGRGLLGRILGKVFAPLALYEGAEDAPIVQVERARDKRARVEAAGYKLPEGFSSPGLLDVWDEWHTPS
-568 IPTRTPR
+568 PTR
-575 VRVPASRGSALVGGL
+575 
-590 TGLLSM
+590 
-596 GMAVTETATAT
+596 ET
-607 TPEEDEAVNGSKAR
+607 
-621 WKRIH
+621 I
-626 EKYPQSVIDAAR
+626 
-638 KRYQPWYQFGE
+638 
-649 GYSTENERWIQQ
+649 
-661 YLADKAAGKIPDD
+661 
-674 AVNPGQVPSPACDT
+674 
-688 VAPSQVLSVTD
+688 APSQVLSVTD
-699 PRRYLSGLGSNQYPS
+699 PRRYNSGLGGNQYPGH
-714 QPQKIELNNK
+714 PQKIELNNK

>member
-1 MMARDFKLSMSLNL
+1 MARDFKLSMSLNL

-26 LKEGTKQASEAEKAA
+26 LKEGTKQASEAEKAT
-41 KRQNEAQQKATKAAI
+41 KRQSEEQQKSTKAAI

-99 RAGVMSATEQSRA
+99 RAGVMSATEQSLA

-138 TGRNAMT
+138 TGRNVMT
-145 IAGGV
+145 VAGGV
-150 MAAGAALVQ
+150 AAAGAALVQ

-195 KMIRKNVQSSGL
+195 KLIRQNVQSSGL

-352 RIKVNGKG
+352 RIRINGKG
-360 IDLPGTMAKARENGM
+360 IDLPGTLAKARENGM

-382 GVINKVVSQ
+382 GVINKVVGQ
-391 DKRYQKLQNEL
+391 DKRYQKLQKEL
-402 EKLPKGDKAGRDK
+402 EKLPKGDKTGRDK

-450 YLKRVNAEIEKQQNL
+450 YVKRVNTEIEKQQYR

-472 TDLNFEFNSQQPWH
+472 TDLNFEFNSQQPWY

-539 AMTQAALAFAGLKF
+539 AMTQAAWAMAGLK
-553 LTEGLGA
+553 LLSS
-560 LTGKPGTK
+560 LTGGAAKTVTTAATTTAEGGWLSRTTGTAG
-568 IPTRTPR
+568 R
-575 VRVPASRGSALVGGL
+575 
-590 TGLLSM
+590 GLL
-596 GMAVTETATAT
+596 GRVLGKLFAPIAAYEGA
-607 TPEEDEAVNGSKAR
+607 EDEPLIQVERAKDKRAR
-621 WKRIH
+621 V
-626 EKYPQSVIDAAR
+626 E
-638 KRYQPWYQFGE
+638 
-649 GYSTENERWIQQ
+649 
-661 YLADKAAGKIPDD
+661 AAGYKLPEGFSS
-674 AVNPGQVPSPACDT
+674 PGLLDVWDEWFGKNAPARDT

-699 PRRYLSGLGSNQYPS
+699 PRRHISGLGSNQYPS

>member
-26 LKEGTKQASEAEKAA
+26 LKEGTKQASEAEKAT
-41 KRQNEAQQKATKAAI
+41 KRQSEEQQKSTKAAI

-138 TGRNAMT
+138 TGRNVMT
-145 IAGGV
+145 VAGGV
-150 MAAGAALVQ
+150 AAAGAALVQ

-195 KMIRKNVQSSGL
+195 KLIRQNVQSSGL

-352 RIKVNGKG
+352 RIRINGKG
-360 IDLPGTMAKARENGM
+360 IDLPGTLAKARENGM

-382 GVINKVVSQ
+382 GVINKVVGQ
-391 DKRYQKLQNEL
+391 DKRYQKLQKEL
-402 EKLPKGDKAGRDK
+402 EKLPKGDKTGRDK

-450 YLKRVNAEIEKQQNL
+450 YVKRVNTEIEKQQYR

-472 TDLNFEFNSQQPWH
+472 TDLNFEFNSQQPWY

-518 DAAEKFPGLA
+518 DAAEKLPGLA

-539 AMTQAALAFAGLKF
+539 AMTQAAWAMAGLK
-553 LTEGLGA
+553 LLSS
-560 LTGKPGTK
+560 LTGGAAKTVTTAATTTAEGGWLSRTTGTAG
-568 IPTRTPR
+568 R
-575 VRVPASRGSALVGGL
+575 
-590 TGLLSM
+590 GLL
-596 GMAVTETATAT
+596 GRVLGKLFAPIAAYEGV
-607 TPEEDEAVNGSKAR
+607 EDEPLIQVERAKDKRAR
-621 WKRIH
+621 V
-626 EKYPQSVIDAAR
+626 E
-638 KRYQPWYQFGE
+638 
-649 GYSTENERWIQQ
+649 
-661 YLADKAAGKIPDD
+661 AAGYKLPEGFSS
-674 AVNPGQVPSPACDT
+674 PGLLDVWDEWFGKNAPARDT

-699 PRRYLSGLGSNQYPS
+699 PRRHISGLGSNQYPS

>member
-26 LKEGTKQASEAEKAA
+26 LKEGTKQASEAEKAT
-41 KRQNEAQQKATKAAI
+41 KRQSEEQQKSTKAAI

-99 RAGVMSATEQSRA
+99 RAGVMSATEQSLA

-138 TGRNAMT
+138 TGRNVMT
-145 IAGGV
+145 VAGGV
-150 MAAGAALVQ
+150 AAAGAALVQ

-195 KMIRKNVQSSGL
+195 KLIRQNVQSSGL

-352 RIKVNGKG
+352 RIRINGKG
-360 IDLPGTMAKARENGM
+360 IDLPGTLAKARENGM

-382 GVINKVVSQ
+382 GVINKVVGQ
-391 DKRYQKLQNEL
+391 DKRYQKLQKEL
-402 EKLPKGDKAGRDK
+402 EKLPKGDKTGRDK

-450 YLKRVNAEIEKQQNL
+450 YVKRVNTEIEKQQYR

-472 TDLNFEFNSQQPWH
+472 TDLNFEFNSQQPWY

-539 AMTQAALAFAGLKF
+539 AMTQAAWAMAGLK
-553 LTEGLGA
+553 LLSS
-560 LTGKPGTK
+560 LTGGAAKTVTTAATTTAEGGWLSRTTGTAG
-568 IPTRTPR
+568 R
-575 VRVPASRGSALVGGL
+575 
-590 TGLLSM
+590 GLL
-596 GMAVTETATAT
+596 GRVLGKLFAPIAAYEGA
-607 TPEEDEAVNGSKAR
+607 EDEPLIQVERAKDKRAR
-621 WKRIH
+621 V
-626 EKYPQSVIDAAR
+626 E
-638 KRYQPWYQFGE
+638 
-649 GYSTENERWIQQ
+649 
-661 YLADKAAGKIPDD
+661 AAGYKLPEGFSS
-674 AVNPGQVPSPACDT
+674 PGLLDVWDEWFGKNAPARDT

-699 PRRYLSGLGSNQYPS
+699 PRRHISGLGSNQYPS

>member
-195 KMIRKNVQSSGL
+195 KLIRQNVQSSGL
-207 SKEGVMDAANELLAN
+207 SKEGVMGAAGVLF
-222 GLSEKEVN
+222 GKGFSESEVN
-230 ALLPSIT
+230 AILPVLT
-237 RSASAGKTDPVQLAK
+237 RTAAASKTDPEQLASV
-252 IATSALQSF
+252 ATKMMQTLHLTKDQIPAALNS
-261 KIPKEQMGRAMDMIL
+261 MLVG
-276 AAGQAGGFEQS
+276 GQKGGFEIA
-287 DMAKWLPAQMA
+287 DMVNGFPAQMA
-298 AGSNIGMSGLDGLKK
+298 MAEQ
-313 ILGLN
+313 LGLSGMKGVNTLIKMN
-318 EVSVTTAGSK
+318 ELGEVTAGST
-328 DEAGNNVVNLLAK
+328 DEASTNVVNLLQK
-341 IGSQDAARAAA
+341 INAPDTREKLKHV
-352 RIKVNGKG
+352 KVNGKG
-360 IDLPGTMAKARENGM
+360 INLEATLAQAKAHGM
-375 DPLQAFA
+375 NQVDAFVKIVETVA
-382 GVINKVVSQ
+382 SQNKEYV
-391 DKRYQKLQNEL
+391 KLKKKL
-402 EKLPKGDKAGRDK
+402 ESLPKNDKSGKRE
-415 TLDAMLAI
+415 LYESMFQI
-423 LKGAG
+423 FQGAG
-428 LGKIVA
+428 IGEVVN
-434 DRQALMALTA
+434 DRQALLGLIA
-444 YMNGGD
+444 YMNGG
-450 YLKRVNAEIEKQQNL
+450 KTSGEIDAALYQQQNL

-472 TDLNFEFNSQQPWH
+472 TDLNFEFNSQQPWR

-553 LTEGLGA
+553 LTEGLGGLVGKVGTAAEGGA
-560 LTGKPGTK
+560 LVSKVGNAVTGGEKTLSHAAGTTGRGFLGRILGKVFAPLALYEGAEDAPIVQVERARDKRARVEAAGYKLPEGFSSPGLLDVWDEWHTPS
-568 IPTRTPR
+568 PTR
-575 VRVPASRGSALVGGL
+575 
-590 TGLLSM
+590 
-596 GMAVTETATAT
+596 ET
-607 TPEEDEAVNGSKAR
+607 
-621 WKRIH
+621 I
-626 EKYPQSVIDAAR
+626 
-638 KRYQPWYQFGE
+638 
-649 GYSTENERWIQQ
+649 
-661 YLADKAAGKIPDD
+661 
-674 AVNPGQVPSPACDT
+674 
-688 VAPSQVLSVTD
+688 APSQVLSVTD
-699 PRRYLSGLGSNQYPS
+699 PRRYNSGLGGNQYPW

>member
-1 MMARDFKLSMSLNL
+1 MARDFKLSMSLNL

-41 KRQNEAQQKATKAAI
+41 KRQSEEQQKSTKAAI

-64 ELRRNARAREALGIS
+64 ELRRNAKAREALGVS
-79 SEQTIRRQID
+79 SEQSVQREID
-89 QTIAA
+89 RTIAA

-138 TGRNAMT
+138 TGRNVMT

-150 MAAGAALVQ
+150 AAAGAALVQ

-195 KMIRKNVQSSGL
+195 KLIRQNVQSSGL
-207 SKEGVMDAANELLAN
+207 SKEGVMGAAGVLF
-222 GLSEKEVN
+222 GKGFSESEVN
-230 ALLPSIT
+230 AILPVLT
-237 RSASAGKTDPVQLAK
+237 RTAAASKTDPEQLASV
-252 IATSALQSF
+252 ATKMMQTLHLTKDQIPAALNS
-261 KIPKEQMGRAMDMIL
+261 MLVG
-276 AAGQAGGFEQS
+276 GQKGGFEIA
-287 DMAKWLPAQMA
+287 DMVNGFPAQMA
-298 AGSNIGMSGLDGLKK
+298 MAEQ
-313 ILGLN
+313 LGLSGMKGVNTLIKMN
-318 EVSVTTAGSK
+318 ELGEVTAGST
-328 DEAGNNVVNLLAK
+328 DEASTNVVNLLQK
-341 IGSQDAARAAA
+341 INAPDTREKLKHV
-352 RIKVNGKG
+352 KVNGKG
-360 IDLPGTMAKARENGM
+360 INLEATLAQAKAHGM
-375 DPLQAFA
+375 NQVDAFVKIVETVA
-382 GVINKVVSQ
+382 SQNKEYV
-391 DKRYQKLQNEL
+391 KLKKKL
-402 EKLPKGDKAGRDK
+402 ESLPKNDKSGKRE
-415 TLDAMLAI
+415 LYESMFQI
-423 LKGAG
+423 FQGAG
-428 LGKIVA
+428 IGEVVN
-434 DRQALMALTA
+434 DRQALLGLIA
-444 YMNGGD
+444 YMNGG
-450 YLKRVNAEIEKQQNL
+450 KTSGEIDAALYQQQNL

-472 TDLNFEFNSQQPWH
+472 TDLNFEFNSQQPWY

-553 LTEGLGA
+553 LTEGLGGLVGKVGTAAEGGA
-560 LTGKPGTK
+560 LVSKVGNAVTGGEKTLSRAAGTTGRGLLGRILGKVFAPLALYEGAEDAPIVQVERARDKRARVEAAGYKLPEGFSSPGLLDVWDEWHTPS
-568 IPTRTPR
+568 PTR
-575 VRVPASRGSALVGGL
+575 
-590 TGLLSM
+590 
-596 GMAVTETATAT
+596 ET
-607 TPEEDEAVNGSKAR
+607 
-621 WKRIH
+621 I
-626 EKYPQSVIDAAR
+626 
-638 KRYQPWYQFGE
+638 
-649 GYSTENERWIQQ
+649 
-661 YLADKAAGKIPDD
+661 
-674 AVNPGQVPSPACDT
+674 
-688 VAPSQVLSVTD
+688 APSQVLSVTD
-699 PRRYLSGLGSNQYPS
+699 PRRYNSGLGGNQYPG

>member
-1 MMARDFKLSMSLNL
+1 MARDFKLSMSLNL

-41 KRQNEAQQKATKAAI
+41 KRQSEEQQKSTKAAI

-64 ELRRNARAREALGIS
+64 ELRRNAKAREALGVS
-79 SEQTIRRQID
+79 SEQSVQREID
-89 QTIAA
+89 RTIAA

-138 TGRNAMT
+138 TGRNVMT

-150 MAAGAALVQ
+150 AAAGAALVQ

-195 KMIRKNVQSSGL
+195 KLIRQNVQSSGL
-207 SKEGVMDAANELLAN
+207 SKEGVMGAAGVLF
-222 GLSEKEVN
+222 GKGFSESEVN
-230 ALLPSIT
+230 AILPVLT
-237 RSASAGKTDPVQLAK
+237 RTAAASKTDPEQLASV
-252 IATSALQSF
+252 ATKMMQTLHLTKDQIPAALNS
-261 KIPKEQMGRAMDMIL
+261 MLVG
-276 AAGQAGGFEQS
+276 GQKGGFEIA
-287 DMAKWLPAQMA
+287 DMVNGFPAQMA
-298 AGSNIGMSGLDGLKK
+298 MAEQ
-313 ILGLN
+313 LGLSGMKGVNTLIKMN
-318 EVSVTTAGSK
+318 ELGEVTAGST
-328 DEAGNNVVNLLAK
+328 DEASTNVVNLLQK
-341 IGSQDAARAAA
+341 INAPDTREKLKHV
-352 RIKVNGKG
+352 KVNGKG
-360 IDLPGTMAKARENGM
+360 INLEATLAQAKAHGM
-375 DPLQAFA
+375 NQVDAFVKIVETVA
-382 GVINKVVSQ
+382 SQNKEYV
-391 DKRYQKLQNEL
+391 KLKKKL
-402 EKLPKGDKAGRDK
+402 ESLPKNDKSGKRE
-415 TLDAMLAI
+415 LYESMFQI
-423 LKGAG
+423 FQGAG
-428 LGKIVA
+428 IGEVVN
-434 DRQALMALTA
+434 DRQALLGLIA
-444 YMNGGD
+444 YMNGG
-450 YLKRVNAEIEKQQNL
+450 KTSGEIDAALYQQQNL

-472 TDLNFEFNSQQPWH
+472 TDLNFEFNSQQPWY

-553 LTEGLGA
+553 LTEGLGGLVGKVGTAAEGGA
-560 LTGKPGTK
+560 LVSKVGNAVTGGEKTLSRAAGTTGRGLLGRILGKVFAPLALYEGAEDAPIVQVEHARDKRARVEAAGYKLPEGFSSPGLLDVWDEWHTPS
-568 IPTRTPR
+568 PTR
-575 VRVPASRGSALVGGL
+575 
-590 TGLLSM
+590 
-596 GMAVTETATAT
+596 ET
-607 TPEEDEAVNGSKAR
+607 
-621 WKRIH
+621 I
-626 EKYPQSVIDAAR
+626 
-638 KRYQPWYQFGE
+638 
-649 GYSTENERWIQQ
+649 
-661 YLADKAAGKIPDD
+661 
-674 AVNPGQVPSPACDT
+674 
-688 VAPSQVLSVTD
+688 APSQVLSVTD
-699 PRRYLSGLGSNQYPS
+699 PRRYNSGLGGNQYPG

>member
-1 MMARDFKLSMSLNL
+1 M
-15 KDNASKLLASL
+15 
-26 LKEGTKQASEAEKAA
+26 
-41 KRQNEAQQKATKAAI
+41 
-56 SLERTRAA
+56 
-64 ELRRNARAREALGIS
+64 
-79 SEQTIRRQID
+79 
-89 QTIAA
+89 
-94 YNRLT
+94 
-99 RAGVMSATEQSRA
+99 
-112 FNQMRS
+112 
-118 RVAALRSELQGV
+118 
-130 TRLERARQ
+130 
-138 TGRNAMT
+138 
-145 IAGGV
+145 
-150 MAAGAALVQ
+150 Q

-195 KMIRKNVQSSGL
+195 KLIRQNVQSSGL

-352 RIKVNGKG
+352 RIRINGKG
-360 IDLPGTMAKARENGM
+360 IDLPGTLAKARENGM

-382 GVINKVVSQ
+382 GVINKVVGQ
-391 DKRYQKLQNEL
+391 DKRYQKLQKEL
-402 EKLPKGDKAGRDK
+402 EKLPKGDKTGRDK

-450 YLKRVNAEIEKQQNL
+450 YVKRVNTEIEKQQYR

-472 TDLNFEFNSQQPWH
+472 TDLNFEFNSQQPWY

-539 AMTQAALAFAGLKF
+539 AMTQAAWAMAGLK
-553 LTEGLGA
+553 LLSS
-560 LTGKPGTK
+560 LTGGAAKTVTTAATTTAEGGWLSRTTGTAG
-568 IPTRTPR
+568 R
-575 VRVPASRGSALVGGL
+575 
-590 TGLLSM
+590 GLL
-596 GMAVTETATAT
+596 GRVLGKLFAPIAAYEGA
-607 TPEEDEAVNGSKAR
+607 EDEPLIQVERAKDKRAR
-621 WKRIH
+621 V
-626 EKYPQSVIDAAR
+626 E
-638 KRYQPWYQFGE
+638 
-649 GYSTENERWIQQ
+649 
-661 YLADKAAGKIPDD
+661 AAGYKLPEGFSS
-674 AVNPGQVPSPACDT
+674 PGLLDVWDEWFGKNAPARDT

-699 PRRYLSGLGSNQYPS
+699 PRRHISGLGSNQYPS

>member
-26 LKEGTKQASEAEKAA
+26 LKEGTKQASEAEKAT
-41 KRQNEAQQKATKAAI
+41 KRQSEEQQKSTKAAI

-79 SEQTIRRQID
+79 SEQTIRREIN

-138 TGRNAMT
+138 TGRNVMT
-145 IAGGV
+145 VAGGV
-150 MAAGAALVQ
+150 AAAGAALVQ

-195 KMIRKNVQSSGL
+195 KLIRQNVQSSGL

-352 RIKVNGKG
+352 RIRINGKG
-360 IDLPGTMAKARENGM
+360 IDLPGTLAKARENGM

-382 GVINKVVSQ
+382 GVINKVVGQ
-391 DKRYQKLQNEL
+391 DKRYQKLQKEL
-402 EKLPKGDKAGRDK
+402 EKLPKGDKTGRDK

-450 YLKRVNAEIEKQQNL
+450 YVKRVNTEIEKQQYR

-472 TDLNFEFNSQQPWH
+472 TDLNFEFNSQQDWY

-498 QMDAVKGPA
+498 QMDAVKGPT

-539 AMTQAALAFAGLKF
+539 AMTQAAWAMAGLK
-553 LTEGLGA
+553 LLSS
-560 LTGKPGTK
+560 LTGGAAKTVTTAATTTAEGGWLSRTTGTAG
-568 IPTRTPR
+568 R
-575 VRVPASRGSALVGGL
+575 
-590 TGLLSM
+590 GLL
-596 GMAVTETATAT
+596 GRVLGKLFAPIAAYEGA
-607 TPEEDEAVNGSKAR
+607 EDEPLIQVERAKDKRAR
-621 WKRIH
+621 V
-626 EKYPQSVIDAAR
+626 E
-638 KRYQPWYQFGE
+638 
-649 GYSTENERWIQQ
+649 
-661 YLADKAAGKIPDD
+661 AAGYKLPEGFSS
-674 AVNPGQVPSPACDT
+674 PGLLDVWDEWFGKNAPARDT

-699 PRRYLSGLGSNQYPS
+699 PRRHISGLGSNQYPS

>member
-1 MMARDFKLSMSLNL
+1 MARDFKLSMSLNL

-26 LKEGTKQASEAEKAA
+26 LKEGTKQASEAEKAT
-41 KRQNEAQQKATKAAI
+41 KRQSEEQQKSTKAAI

-138 TGRNAMT
+138 TGRNVMT
-145 IAGGV
+145 VAGGV
-150 MAAGAALVQ
+150 AAAGAALVQ

-195 KMIRKNVQSSGL
+195 KLIRQNVQSSGL

-298 AGSNIGMSGLDGLKK
+298 AGSNIGISGLDGLKK

-352 RIKVNGKG
+352 RIRINGKG
-360 IDLPGTMAKARENGM
+360 IDLPGTLAKARENGM

-382 GVINKVVSQ
+382 GVINKVVGQ
-391 DKRYQKLQNEL
+391 DKRYQKLQKEL
-402 EKLPKGDKAGRDK
+402 EKLPKGDKTGRDK

-450 YLKRVNAEIEKQQNL
+450 YVKRVNTEIEKQQYR

-472 TDLNFEFNSQQPWH
+472 TDLNFEFNSQQPWY

-539 AMTQAALAFAGLKF
+539 AMTQAAWAMAGLK
-553 LTEGLGA
+553 LLSS
-560 LTGKPGTK
+560 LTGGAAKTVTTAATTTAEGGWLSRTTGTAG
-568 IPTRTPR
+568 R
-575 VRVPASRGSALVGGL
+575 
-590 TGLLSM
+590 GLL
-596 GMAVTETATAT
+596 GRVLGKLFAPIAAYEGA
-607 TPEEDEAVNGSKAR
+607 EDEPLIQVERAKDKRAR
-621 WKRIH
+621 V
-626 EKYPQSVIDAAR
+626 E
-638 KRYQPWYQFGE
+638 
-649 GYSTENERWIQQ
+649 
-661 YLADKAAGKIPDD
+661 AAGYKLPEGFSS
-674 AVNPGQVPSPACDT
+674 PGLLDVWDEWFGKNAPARDT

-699 PRRYLSGLGSNQYPS
+699 PRRHISGLGSNQYPS

>member
-1 MMARDFKLSMSLNL
+1 MARDFKLSMSLNL

-41 KRQNEAQQKATKAAI
+41 KRQSEEQQKSTKAAI

-64 ELRRNARAREALGIS
+64 ELRRNAKAREALGVS
-79 SEQTIRRQID
+79 SEQSVQREID
-89 QTIAA
+89 RTIAA

-138 TGRNAMT
+138 TGRNVMT

-150 MAAGAALVQ
+150 AAAGAALVQ

-195 KMIRKNVQSSGL
+195 KLIRQNVQSSGL
-207 SKEGVMDAANELLAN
+207 SKEGVMGAAGVLF
-222 GLSEKEVN
+222 GKGFSESEVN
-230 ALLPSIT
+230 AILPVLT
-237 RSASAGKTDPVQLAK
+237 RTAAASKTDPEQLASV
-252 IATSALQSF
+252 ATKMMQTLHLTKDQIPAALNS
-261 KIPKEQMGRAMDMIL
+261 MLVG
-276 AAGQAGGFEQS
+276 GQKGGFEIA
-287 DMAKWLPAQMA
+287 DMVNGFPAQMA
-298 AGSNIGMSGLDGLKK
+298 MAEQ
-313 ILGLN
+313 LGLSGMKGVNTLIKMN
-318 EVSVTTAGSK
+318 ELGEVTAGST
-328 DEAGNNVVNLLAK
+328 DEASTNVVNLLQK
-341 IGSQDAARAAA
+341 INAPDTREKLKHV
-352 RIKVNGKG
+352 KVNGKG
-360 IDLPGTMAKARENGM
+360 INLEATLAQAKAHGM
-375 DPLQAFA
+375 NQVDAFVKIVETVA
-382 GVINKVVSQ
+382 SQNKEYV
-391 DKRYQKLQNEL
+391 KLKKKL
-402 EKLPKGDKAGRDK
+402 ESLPKNDKSGKRE
-415 TLDAMLAI
+415 LYESMFQI
-423 LKGAG
+423 FQGAG
-428 LGKIVA
+428 IGEVVN
-434 DRQALMALTA
+434 DRQALLGLIA
-444 YMNGGD
+444 YMNGG
-450 YLKRVNAEIEKQQNL
+450 KTSGEIDAALYQQQNL

-472 TDLNFEFNSQQPWH
+472 TDLNFEFNSQQPWY
-486 KADQAK
+486 KADQVK

-553 LTEGLGA
+553 LTEGLGGLVGKVGTAAEGGA
-560 LTGKPGTK
+560 LVSKVGNAVTGGEKTLSRAAGTTGRGLLGRILGKVFAPLALYEGAEDAPIVQVERARDKRARVEAAGYKLPEGFSSPGLLDVWDEWHTPS
-568 IPTRTPR
+568 PTR
-575 VRVPASRGSALVGGL
+575 
-590 TGLLSM
+590 
-596 GMAVTETATAT
+596 ET
-607 TPEEDEAVNGSKAR
+607 
-621 WKRIH
+621 I
-626 EKYPQSVIDAAR
+626 
-638 KRYQPWYQFGE
+638 
-649 GYSTENERWIQQ
+649 
-661 YLADKAAGKIPDD
+661 
-674 AVNPGQVPSPACDT
+674 
-688 VAPSQVLSVTD
+688 APSQVLSVTD
-699 PRRYLSGLGSNQYPS
+699 PRRYNSGLGGNQYPG

>member
-1 MMARDFKLSMSLNL
+1 MARDFKLSMSLNL

-26 LKEGTKQASEAEKAA
+26 LKEGTKQASEAEKAT
-41 KRQNEAQQKATKAAI
+41 KRQSEEQQKSTKAAI

-79 SEQTIRRQID
+79 SEQTIRREIN

-138 TGRNAMT
+138 TGRNVMT
-145 IAGGV
+145 VAGGV
-150 MAAGAALVQ
+150 AAAGAALVQ

-195 KMIRKNVQSSGL
+195 KLIRQNVQSSGL

-352 RIKVNGKG
+352 RIRINGKG
-360 IDLPGTMAKARENGM
+360 IDLPGTLAKARENGM

-382 GVINKVVSQ
+382 GVINKVVGQ
-391 DKRYQKLQNEL
+391 DKRYQKLQKEL
-402 EKLPKGDKAGRDK
+402 EKLPKGDKTGRDK

-450 YLKRVNAEIEKQQNL
+450 YVKRVNTEIEKQQYR

-472 TDLNFEFNSQQPWH
+472 TDLNFEFNSQQDWY

-498 QMDAVKGPA
+498 QMDAVKGPT

-539 AMTQAALAFAGLKF
+539 AMTQAAWAMAGLK
-553 LTEGLGA
+553 LLSS
-560 LTGKPGTK
+560 LTGGAAKTVTTAATTTAEGGWLSRTTGTAG
-568 IPTRTPR
+568 R
-575 VRVPASRGSALVGGL
+575 
-590 TGLLSM
+590 GLL
-596 GMAVTETATAT
+596 GRVLGKLFAPIAAYEGA
-607 TPEEDEAVNGSKAR
+607 EDEPLIQVERAKDKRAR
-621 WKRIH
+621 V
-626 EKYPQSVIDAAR
+626 E
-638 KRYQPWYQFGE
+638 
-649 GYSTENERWIQQ
+649 
-661 YLADKAAGKIPDD
+661 AAGYKLPEGFSS
-674 AVNPGQVPSPACDT
+674 PGLLDVWDEWFGKNAPARDT

-699 PRRYLSGLGSNQYPS
+699 PRRHISGLGSNQYPS

>member
-1 MMARDFKLSMSLNL
+1 MARDFKLSMSLNL

-41 KRQNEAQQKATKAAI
+41 KRQSEEQQKSTKAAI

-64 ELRRNARAREALGIS
+64 ELRRNARAREALGVS
-79 SEQTIRRQID
+79 SEQSVQREID
-89 QTIAA
+89 RSIAA

-138 TGRNAMT
+138 TGRNVMT

-150 MAAGAALVQ
+150 AAAGAALVQ

-195 KMIRKNVQSSGL
+195 KLIRQNVQSSGL
-207 SKEGVMDAANELLAN
+207 SKEGVMGAAGVLF
-222 GLSEKEVN
+222 GKGFSESEVN
-230 ALLPSIT
+230 AILPGLT
-237 RSASAGKTDPVQLAK
+237 RTAAASKTDPEQLASV
-252 IATSALQSF
+252 ATKMMQTFHLTKDQIPAALNS
-261 KIPKEQMGRAMDMIL
+261 MLVG
-276 AAGQAGGFEQS
+276 GQKGGFEIA
-287 DMAKWLPAQMA
+287 DMVNGFPAQMA
-298 AGSNIGMSGLDGLKK
+298 MAEQ
-313 ILGLN
+313 LGLSGMKGVNTLIKMN
-318 EVSVTTAGSK
+318 ELGEVTAGST
-328 DEAGNNVVNLLAK
+328 DEASTNVVNLLQK
-341 IGSQDAARAAA
+341 INAPDTREKLKHV
-352 RIKVNGKG
+352 KVNGKG
-360 IDLPGTMAKARENGM
+360 INLEATLAQAKAHGM
-375 DPLQAFA
+375 NQVDAFVKIVETVA
-382 GVINKVVSQ
+382 SQNKEYV
-391 DKRYQKLQNEL
+391 KLKKKL
-402 EKLPKGDKAGRDK
+402 ESLPKNDKSGKRE
-415 TLDAMLAI
+415 LYESMFQI
-423 LKGAG
+423 FQGAG
-428 LGKIVA
+428 IGEVVN
-434 DRQALMALTA
+434 DRQALLGLIA
-444 YMNGGD
+444 YMNGG
-450 YLKRVNAEIEKQQNL
+450 KTSGEIDAALYQQQNL

-472 TDLNFEFNSQQPWH
+472 TDLNFEFNSQQPWY

-539 AMTQAALAFAGLKF
+539 SMTQAALAFAGLKF
-553 LTEGLGA
+553 LTEGLGGLVGKVGTAAEGGA
-560 LTGKPGTK
+560 LVSKVGDAVTGGEKTLSHAAGTTGRGLLGRILGKVFAPLALYEGAEDAPIVQVERARDKRARVEAAGYKLPEGFSSPGLLDVWDEWHTPS
-568 IPTRTPR
+568 PTR
-575 VRVPASRGSALVGGL
+575 
-590 TGLLSM
+590 
-596 GMAVTETATAT
+596 ET
-607 TPEEDEAVNGSKAR
+607 
-621 WKRIH
+621 I
-626 EKYPQSVIDAAR
+626 
-638 KRYQPWYQFGE
+638 
-649 GYSTENERWIQQ
+649 
-661 YLADKAAGKIPDD
+661 
-674 AVNPGQVPSPACDT
+674 
-688 VAPSQVLSVTD
+688 APSQVLSVTD
-699 PRRYLSGLGSNQYPS
+699 PRRYNSGLGGNQYPGH
-714 QPQKIELNNK
+714 PQKIELNNK

>member
-1 MMARDFKLSMSLNL
+1 MARDFKLSMSLNL

-64 ELRRNARAREALGIS
+64 ELQRNARAREALGIS

-195 KMIRKNVQSSGL
+195 KLIRQNVQSSGL
-207 SKEGVMDAANELLAN
+207 SKEGVMGAAGVLF
-222 GLSEKEVN
+222 GKGFSESAVN
-230 ALLPSIT
+230 AILPVLT
-237 RSASAGKTDPVQLAK
+237 RTAAASKTDPEQLASV
-252 IATSALQSF
+252 ATKMMQTLHLTKDQIPAALNS
-261 KIPKEQMGRAMDMIL
+261 MLVG
-276 AAGQAGGFEQS
+276 GQKGGFEIA
-287 DMAKWLPAQMA
+287 DMVNGFPAQMA
-298 AGSNIGMSGLDGLKK
+298 MAEQ
-313 ILGLN
+313 LGLSGMKGVNTLIKMN
-318 EVSVTTAGSK
+318 ELGEVTAGST
-328 DEAGNNVVNLLAK
+328 DEASTNVVNLLQK
-341 IGSQDAARAAA
+341 INAPDTREKLKHV
-352 RIKVNGKG
+352 KVNGKG
-360 IDLPGTMAKARENGM
+360 INLEATLAQAKAHGM
-375 DPLQAFA
+375 NQVDAFVKIVETVA
-382 GVINKVVSQ
+382 SQNKEYV
-391 DKRYQKLQNEL
+391 KLKKKL
-402 EKLPKGDKAGRDK
+402 ESLPKNDKSGKRE
-415 TLDAMLAI
+415 LYESMFQI
-423 LKGAG
+423 FQGAG
-428 LGKIVA
+428 IGEVVN
-434 DRQALMALTA
+434 DRQALLGLIA
-444 YMNGGD
+444 YMNGG
-450 YLKRVNAEIEKQQNL
+450 KTSGEIDAALYQQQNL

-553 LTEGLGA
+553 LTEGLGGLVGKVGTAAEGGA
-560 LTGKPGTK
+560 LVSKVGNAVTGGEKTLSRAAGTTGRGLPGRILGKVFAPLALYEGAEDAPIVQVEHARDKRARVEAAGYKLPEGFSSPGLLDVWDEWHTPS
-568 IPTRTPR
+568 PTR
-575 VRVPASRGSALVGGL
+575 
-590 TGLLSM
+590 
-596 GMAVTETATAT
+596 ET
-607 TPEEDEAVNGSKAR
+607 
-621 WKRIH
+621 I
-626 EKYPQSVIDAAR
+626 
-638 KRYQPWYQFGE
+638 
-649 GYSTENERWIQQ
+649 
-661 YLADKAAGKIPDD
+661 
-674 AVNPGQVPSPACDT
+674 
-688 VAPSQVLSVTD
+688 APSQVLSVTD
-699 PRRYLSGLGSNQYPS
+699 PRRYNSGLGGNQYPG

>member
-1 MMARDFKLSMSLNL
+1 MARDFKLSMSLNL

-26 LKEGTKQASEAEKAA
+26 LKEGTKQASEAEKAT
-41 KRQNEAQQKATKAAI
+41 KRQSEEQQKSTKAAI

-138 TGRNAMT
+138 TGRNVMT
-145 IAGGV
+145 VAGGV
-150 MAAGAALVQ
+150 AAAGAALVQ

-195 KMIRKNVQSSGL
+195 KLIRQNVQSSGL

-230 ALLPSIT
+230 ALLSSIT

-352 RIKVNGKG
+352 RIRINGKG
-360 IDLPGTMAKARENGM
+360 IDLPGTLAKARENGM

-382 GVINKVVSQ
+382 GVINKVVGQ
-391 DKRYQKLQNEL
+391 DKRYQKLQKEL
-402 EKLPKGDKAGRDK
+402 EKLPKGDKTGRDK

-450 YLKRVNAEIEKQQNL
+450 YVKRVNTEIEKQQYR

-472 TDLNFEFNSQQPWH
+472 TDLNFEFNSQQPWY

-539 AMTQAALAFAGLKF
+539 AMTQAAWAMAGLK
-553 LTEGLGA
+553 LLSS
-560 LTGKPGTK
+560 LTGGAAKTVTTAATTTAEGGWLSRTTGTAG
-568 IPTRTPR
+568 R
-575 VRVPASRGSALVGGL
+575 
-590 TGLLSM
+590 GLL
-596 GMAVTETATAT
+596 GRVLGKLFAPIAAYEGA
-607 TPEEDEAVNGSKAR
+607 EDEPLIQVERAKDKRAR
-621 WKRIH
+621 V
-626 EKYPQSVIDAAR
+626 E
-638 KRYQPWYQFGE
+638 
-649 GYSTENERWIQQ
+649 
-661 YLADKAAGKIPDD
+661 AAGYKLPEGFSS
-674 AVNPGQVPSPACDT
+674 PGLLDVWDEWFGKNAPARDT

-699 PRRYLSGLGSNQYPS
+699 PRRHISGLGSNQYPS

>member
-1 MMARDFKLSMSLNL
+1 MARDFKLSMSLNL

-64 ELRRNARAREALGIS
+64 ELQRNARAREALGIS

-138 TGRNAMT
+138 TGRNVMT

-150 MAAGAALVQ
+150 AAAGAALVQ
-159 PIRKQMSYSERLTE
+159 PIRKQMSYGERLTE

-195 KMIRKNVQSSGL
+195 KLIRQNVQSSGL
-207 SKEGVMDAANELLAN
+207 SKEGVMGAAGVLF
-222 GLSEKEVN
+222 GKGFSESEVN
-230 ALLPSIT
+230 AILPGLT
-237 RSASAGKTDPVQLAK
+237 RTAAASKTDPEQLASV
-252 IATSALQSF
+252 ATKMMQTFHLTKDQIPAALNS
-261 KIPKEQMGRAMDMIL
+261 MLVG
-276 AAGQAGGFEQS
+276 GQKGGFEIA
-287 DMAKWLPAQMA
+287 DMVNGFPAQMA
-298 AGSNIGMSGLDGLKK
+298 MAEQ
-313 ILGLN
+313 LGLSGMKGVNTLIKMN
-318 EVSVTTAGSK
+318 ELGEVTAGST
-328 DEAGNNVVNLLAK
+328 DEASTNVVNLLQK
-341 IGSQDAARAAA
+341 INAPDTREKLKHV
-352 RIKVNGKG
+352 KVNGKG
-360 IDLPGTMAKARENGM
+360 INLEATLAQAKAHGM
-375 DPLQAFA
+375 NQVDAFVKIVETVA
-382 GVINKVVSQ
+382 SQNKEYV
-391 DKRYQKLQNEL
+391 KLKKKL
-402 EKLPKGDKAGRDK
+402 ESLPKNDKSGKRE
-415 TLDAMLAI
+415 LYESMFQI
-423 LKGAG
+423 FQGAG
-428 LGKIVA
+428 IGEVVN
-434 DRQALMALTA
+434 DRQALLGLIA
-444 YMNGGD
+444 YMNGG
-450 YLKRVNAEIEKQQNL
+450 KTSGEIDAALYQQQNL
-465 KPGEKSA
+465 RPGEKSA
-472 TDLNFEFNSQQPWH
+472 TDLNFEFNSQQPWY

-553 LTEGLGA
+553 LTEGLGGLVGKVGTAAEGGA
-560 LTGKPGTK
+560 LVSKVGNAVTGGEKTLSRAAGTTGRGFLGRILGKVFAPLALYEGAEDAPIVQVERARDKRARVEAAGYKLPEGFSSPGLLDVWDEWHTPS
-568 IPTRTPR
+568 PTR
-575 VRVPASRGSALVGGL
+575 
-590 TGLLSM
+590 
-596 GMAVTETATAT
+596 ET
-607 TPEEDEAVNGSKAR
+607 
-621 WKRIH
+621 I
-626 EKYPQSVIDAAR
+626 
-638 KRYQPWYQFGE
+638 
-649 GYSTENERWIQQ
+649 
-661 YLADKAAGKIPDD
+661 
-674 AVNPGQVPSPACDT
+674 
-688 VAPSQVLSVTD
+688 APSQVLSVTD